1 MLEILSGSSYFGFFI
16 SLFCFFTGVFIQ
28 KKTGLRIMNPL
39 MLSIIM
45 VIAILQLSGID
56 YKAYNQ
62 GAQIISYFLTPAT
75 ICLAIPLYKQLRLLK
90 DNALAILVSIVSGT
104 VTSIGSIFLMSK
116 LFGMDHTFYAS
127 LLPKSI
133 TTAIGMGI
141 SEELG
146 GIVTITVAVIIITGI
161 LGNVIS
167 DLVFKLFR
175 ISNPIAKGLALG
187 TSAHAIG
194 TARAMELGEIEGAM
208 SGLSIAVAGIVT
220 VILAPMAANWIG

>member
-167 DLVFKLFR
+167 DLVFKLFG

>member
-45 VIAILQLSGID
+45 VIAILQFSGID

-220 VILAPMAANWIG
+220 VILAPMATNWIR